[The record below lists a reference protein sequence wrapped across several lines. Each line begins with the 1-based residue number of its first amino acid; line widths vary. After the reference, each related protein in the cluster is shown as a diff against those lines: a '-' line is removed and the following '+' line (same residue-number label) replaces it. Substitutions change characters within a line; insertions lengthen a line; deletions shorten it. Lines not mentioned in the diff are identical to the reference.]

1 MDRDKP
7 MTIRHPSFVVLWACM
22 FGLASCGAPGTGSGS
37 GDLEVELSEALASYQ
52 VLNLTTGA
60 MTGRLQ
66 IADLQTNDDYRA
78 NLMVFRLVPGGT
90 ATTGTATGQFG
101 EQVDPTRSQAQI
113 QPFYCGVFEV
123 TQGQWQLLASGGTP
137 WTAVVSVPAG
147 EFGSTTTSAKYPA
160 FGLSKDLLATTL
172 ASYNSGKTHDVALP
186 TNAQWEHAC
195 RAGTATPF
203 NWGSD
208 PDSRS
213 AALPYAVVRETAAG
227 QKGPRQ
233 VGERL
238 PNPFGLYDMHGN
250 VWELVHEGL
259 ETTVRGGSWRDPL
272 SLSRSAYGVTIDR
285 ATPHGLVGVR
295 LVLIP

>member
-1 MDRDKP
+1 MSRRQP
-7 MTIRHPSFVVLWACM
+7 YVLVIGACLI
-22 FGLASCGAPGTGSGS
+22 GLASCGAPGTGSSS
-37 GDLEVELSEALASYQ
+37 GDLQVDLSEALAPFQ

-66 IADLQTNDDYRA
+66 ISDLQTNDDYRA

-90 ATTGTATGQFG
+90 AITGTAAGQFG
-101 EQVDPTRSQAQI
+101 EQVDPNQSQNPS

-123 TQGQWQLLASGGTP
+123 TQGQWQLLAASGTP
-137 WTAVVSVPAG
+137 WTSVVSVPAG

-172 ASYNSGKTHDVALP
+172 ATYNSGKAHTVVLP
-186 TNAQWEHAC
+186 TKAQWEHAC
-195 RAGTATPF
+195 RAGTTTPF
-203 NWGSD
+203 SWGSD
-208 PDSRS
+208 PDSRTDAS
-213 AALPYAVVRETAAG
+213 PYAVVRETAAG

-238 PNPFGLYDMHGN
+238 PNAFGLYDMHGN

-259 ETTVRGGSWRDPL
+259 ETTIRGGSWRDPL
-272 SLSRSAYGVTIDR
+272 SLCRSAYGVTVDR